1 MSINESHT
9 WSLPVSLRPLKSA
22 LTFRI
27 EARFDSALDPE
38 TRCFL
43 LSMEER
49 NLAALDAACC
59 CMAAAA
65 AAATAAARPLVEYW
79 RRLAATDAAADDDD
93 VPDLRLIVPLVADP
107 VVVAVAVAVLVP
119 PGVAF
124 MRASITSTS
133 FFTWNIPLFL

>member
-1 MSINESHT
+1 
-9 WSLPVSLRPLKSA
+9 
-22 LTFRI
+22 
-27 EARFDSALDPE
+27 
-38 TRCFL
+38 
-43 LSMEER
+43 
-49 NLAALDAACC
+49 
-59 CMAAAA
+59 MAAAA

-133 FFTWNIPLFL
+133 FFT